1 MYILKDNKK
10 MPIHLSNESV
20 VEGFA
25 VDWKSSKTWL
35 IIGGVGLLL
44 ILLIVL
50 FMCMKKQKSQS
61 Y

>member
-1 MYILKDNKK
+1 